1 MTQKQKQIQNVK
13 IYVGEKP
20 KRRRAPARRA
30 PTRRPPPQGGAGGSG
45 GVAPLPR
52 PPPEPPGIPSNLPF
66 PNLFPARAGPVPLV
80 EPQSQL
86 QQLIK
91 PFQESLMRIEQQLK
105 PALPAPRPEEK
116 EEARP
121 QLQMRDVRD
130 YVMDYLAMYQPEPLP
145 QPISRAAEPSFSSQ
159 QIIRDYGMAEPIQ
172 EVREIETQTEEPVR
186 VSMGTQTVMV
196 EPPQPLVQAG
206 QQPLVDAVVTPHE
219 ARPKK
224 VVIEEEEE
232 VIRPAQLGIP
242 KPSFNTAERVA
253 QIRQLRDSGQ
263 ITREWLSRMTIK
275 GGLETSGYPVWDL
288 YTVSKG
294 LGLYPIEPAKS
305 KGSKTAFIDYILRN
319 L

>member
-20 KRRRAPARRA
+20 KRRRARRAPARR
-30 PTRRPPPQGGAGGSG
+30 PPAQPAVGGSG
-45 GVAPLPR
+45 GGGPLPR

-66 PNLFPARAGPVPLV
+66 PNLFPARPGPSPLV

-91 PFQESLMRIEQQLK
+91 PFQESLLRIEQQLK

-145 QPISRAAEPSFSSQ
+145 QPISRAAEPSVSSQ
-159 QIIRDYGMAEPIQ
+159 QIIRDYGMVEPIQ

-196 EPPQPLVQAG
+196 EPQQPLVQAG
-206 QQPLVDAVVTPHE
+206 QQPLVDAVVAPHE
-219 ARPKK
+219 MKA
-224 VVIEEEEE
+224 EEKE
-232 VIRPAQLGIP
+232 VA
-242 KPSFNTAERVA
+242 PSLQIWSPSYNTAERVV
-253 QIRQLRDSGQ
+253 QVRQLRDTGRL
-263 ITREWLSRMTIK
+263 TREFLSGLSIK
-275 GGLETSGYPVWDL
+275 GGLEAGYPRWDL
-288 YTVSKG
+288 YTISRG
-294 LGLYPIEPAKS
+294 LGLSPIEPKS
-305 KGSKTAFIDYILRN
+305 TKGNKTAFIDYILRN